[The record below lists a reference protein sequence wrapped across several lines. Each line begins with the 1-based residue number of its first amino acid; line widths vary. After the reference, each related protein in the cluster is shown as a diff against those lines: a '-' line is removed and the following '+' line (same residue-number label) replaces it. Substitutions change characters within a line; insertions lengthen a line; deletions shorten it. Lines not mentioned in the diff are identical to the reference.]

1 MQKKISKVG
10 QRAAFKDAHSHQG
23 GMPEY
28 ILDNKI
34 AYYDVKVV
42 HMPMGMHSKTVLFK
56 V

>member
-42 HMPMGMHSKTVLFK
+42 RMPMYAAQ
-56 V
+56 